1 MTSLSFKKDA
11 DVKIHYNWLVNN
23 IAYTVID
30 KKCSVVYLLY
40 GDVITSSSADGNTAV
55 VKRYT
60 SGYSLARRFN
70 TDVPNPEPVP

>member
-23 IAYTVID
+23 IAYTVIN

-55 VKRYT
+55 VK
-60 SGYSLARRFN
+60 
-70 TDVPNPEPVP
+70 